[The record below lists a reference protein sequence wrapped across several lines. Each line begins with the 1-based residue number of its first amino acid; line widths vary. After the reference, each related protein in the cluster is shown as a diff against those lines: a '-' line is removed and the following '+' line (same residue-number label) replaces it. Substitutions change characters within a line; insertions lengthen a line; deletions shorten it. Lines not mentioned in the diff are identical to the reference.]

1 MLDKNY
7 FSKVVEDERK
17 RFSNICGNILGLS
30 FSQIE
35 RYYIFLNIILC
46 RYRERSENFIKSSKA
61 LINASEPN
69 SRSSSETINGLLEQ
83 QNEANKLLHL
93 EIESFYLFAK
103 ILLDKIAR
111 FIEFY
116 FGQARSAP
124 LDSHDDV
131 VKNIKKYAE
140 IKGLIAISNDTMQLI
155 KELKQNVSD
164 YRDYEIAHEK
174 NPRTTKGTGF
184 GNCVESA
191 RIIGIKLYPKE
202 KDRQIESGILSELI
216 KQIDKYIM
224 EIVTYISI
232 NKDKAKL

>member
-1 MLDKNY
+1 
-7 FSKVVEDERK
+7 
-17 RFSNICGNILGLS
+17 
-30 FSQIE
+30 
-35 RYYIFLNIILC
+35 
-46 RYRERSENFIKSSKA
+46 
-61 LINASEPN
+61 
-69 SRSSSETINGLLEQ
+69 
-83 QNEANKLLHL
+83 
-93 EIESFYLFAK
+93 
-103 ILLDKIAR
+103 
-111 FIEFY
+111 
-116 FGQARSAP
+116 
-124 LDSHDDV
+124 
-131 VKNIKKYAE
+131 
-140 IKGLIAISNDTMQLI
+140 MQLI